1 MNDELKN
8 SFEQLNT
15 EEIEKKV
22 AHSMLTKEAHAIAL
36 EVLTARGVNIGD
48 LPKIPTEDSTWNLRK
63 VKVFKN
69 EPSYYIFYALFAVA
83 FLGLKGYVQNHGKNS
98 PTNDKIIDT
107 SIYKPLP
114 KSVIENVDLPQ
125 NNSTI
130 LRPQPIKC
138 PENQFRTE
146 PPSPFCK

>member
-1 MNDELKN
+1 MNDELRK
-8 SFEQLNT
+8 SLEQLNT

-36 EVLTARGVNIGD
+36 GILKSRGVNIGI
-48 LPKIPTEDSTWNLRK
+48 LPKIPTEDSNWNLRK
-63 VKVFKN
+63 VKLFKN

-98 PTNDKIIDT
+98 PASDKIIDT

-114 KSVIENVDLPQ
+114 KSVIENIDLPQ
-125 NNSTI
+125 NESAT
-130 LRPQPIKC
+130 LRPKVVKC

-146 PPSPFCK
+146 PQSPFCK

>member
-1 MNDELKN
+1 MNDAIKSSLD
-8 SFEQLNT
+8 QLNT
-15 EEIEKKV
+15 EEIVKKV
-22 AHSMLTKEAHAIAL
+22 AHSMLTKEAHVIAL
-36 EVLTARGVNIGD
+36 EVLTARGVNIED
-48 LPKIPTEDSTWNLRK
+48 LPKIPTEDSNWNLKK
-63 VKVFKN
+63 VRFFKN

-98 PTNDKIIDT
+98 PTNDKIIDS

-125 NNSTI
+125 NDSTT
-130 LRPQPIKC
+130 LRPKPIKC